1 MSEAPEP
8 EQTALYR
15 VYGGRDLRLLY
26 VGVSNDFGHRWKQHA
41 SSKPWW
47 GEKRILT
54 VEFLDSRPAAEA
66 AEKAA
71 IRTEGPEYN
80 IAHADCS
87 PQPPRPLLAVPPL
100 PAAPALPLPS
110 PRPSRVPGLT
120 DAEFSRL
127 PTVADLPDAARV
139 LRLGQSEAWEL
150 ARTGEFPCRIIR
162 VGKSYRVPIPELIQA
177 PGIDVQKLR
186 RLVLPRAA

>member
-1 MSEAPEP
+1 M
-8 EQTALYR
+8 
-15 VYGGRDLRLLY
+15 
-26 VGVSNDFGHRWKQHA
+26 
-41 SSKPWW
+41 
-47 GEKRILT
+47 
-54 VEFLDSRPAAEA
+54 
-66 AEKAA
+66 
-71 IRTEGPEYN
+71 
-80 IAHADCS
+80 
-87 PQPPRPLLAVPPL
+87 
-100 PAAPALPLPS
+100 
-110 PRPSRVPGLT
+110 PGLT